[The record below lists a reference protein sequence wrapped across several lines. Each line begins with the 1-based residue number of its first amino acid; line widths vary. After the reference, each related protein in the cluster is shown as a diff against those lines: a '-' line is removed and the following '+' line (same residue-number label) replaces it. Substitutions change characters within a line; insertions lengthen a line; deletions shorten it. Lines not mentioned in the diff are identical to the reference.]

1 MSIRRKTTL
10 QHCFT
15 CEASGIKLGYDRLVS
30 TSTSYYYHELGGI
43 AEIVS
48 ILWVVKPHS
57 AQYDLDE
64 YKLDIFRS
72 H

>member
-1 MSIRRKTTL
+1 MSTRRKTML
-10 QHCFT
+10 QHCFK

-30 TSTSYYYHELGGI
+30 TSTSYYYHGLGGP

-57 AQYDLDE
+57 TQYDLGE
-64 YKLDIFRS
+64 YKLDMFRS